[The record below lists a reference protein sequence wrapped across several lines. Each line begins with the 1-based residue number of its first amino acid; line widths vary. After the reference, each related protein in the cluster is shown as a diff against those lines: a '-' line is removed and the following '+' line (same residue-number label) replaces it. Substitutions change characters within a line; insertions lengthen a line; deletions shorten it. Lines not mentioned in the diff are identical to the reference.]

1 MRLLAA
7 VLAAVGIGLAANNVA
22 VDVQACG
29 YNQTRP
35 AAAAIVGQIAA
46 KLAGR

>member
-35 AAAAIVGQIAA
+35 AAIVGLIAA